1 MSGCLLA
8 PFKLIGFIFKGI
20 WSGILWCLHSGIKGF
35 VVGGVA
41 ILIIGLILGSFRG
54 GEPAVTTTTATQQNE
69 PTKVQAPFIVTTDTR
84 YFYIQSY
91 TRVGDGYLL
100 VNVWAFEG
108 KKWVKYDT
116 LRLTRAWGTITIG
129 KR

>member
-1 MSGCLLA
+1 MAGCLLI
-8 PFKLIGFIFKGI
+8 PFKVLGFIFKGI
-20 WSGILWCLHSGIKGF
+20 WSGILWCFHSGIKGY
-35 VVGGVA
+35 VVFAFCV
-41 ILIIGLILGSFRG
+41 LVIGFILGSFQHSA
-54 GEPAVTTTTATQQNE
+54 PAVTTQVKQPSE

-84 YFYIQSY
+84 YFYVQSY
-91 TRVGDGYLL
+91 EQTTDGYLL
-100 VNVWAFEG
+100 TGVWAFEG

>member
-1 MSGCLLA
+1 MTGCLLI
-8 PFKLIGFIFKGI
+8 PFKVLGFIFKGI

-35 VVGGVA
+35 VVFGFFV
-41 ILIIGLILGSFRG
+41 LVIGLILGSFQHSA
-54 GEPAVTTTTATQQNE
+54 PAVTTQAVQPSE

-84 YFYIQSY
+84 YFYVKSY

>member
-1 MSGCLLA
+1 MAGCLLI
-8 PFKLIGFIFKGI
+8 PFKVLGFIFKGI
-20 WSGILWCLHSGIKGF
+20 WSGILWCFHSGIKGY
-35 VVGGVA
+35 VVFAFCV
-41 ILIIGLILGSFRG
+41 LVIGFILGSFHHSP
-54 GEPAVTTTTATQQNE
+54 PAEQTAQSSQTGE

-108 KKWVKYDT
+108 KKWVKYET
-116 LRLTRAWGTITIG
+116 LHITNTWGTITIG